1 MSQTL
6 TSKERIQRIF
16 NHQEADRVPIAD
28 VPWDSTIARWHREG
42 MPKDVE
48 WEDYL
53 EVDTIRHI
61 LPDNSPRYPI
71 TVIEATDEYRIY
83 TTPWGAT
90 RKDYYDQSGA
100 LGYLDYTLK
109 DRDAWAKAKE
119 LMQPSRDRIPWEML
133 DREYRRWRERGD
145 WVMGLLWFGFEV
157 TYSHMVGTPLFMAM
171 AEDPEWVHDMVNTML
186 DSSIAMLQMVWDA
199 GYEFD
204 GVMWYNDMG
213 FKGKQFM
220 SVPMYRELFKPA
232 DTRAAEWAHAKGL
245 PVYYHSC
252 GNLGPLVPELM
263 DAGVDMLNPLE
274 VKAGM
279 DPLALKAKYGDKLA
293 FHGGLNAL
301 YYAEPELMWAEMERL
316 IPQMKVN
323 GGYIIGTDHSIPDN
337 VSLDLYREFVA
348 RAKELGSYD

>member
-42 MPKDVE
+42 MPKDVA

-133 DREYRRWRERGD
+133 DREYQTLARARRLGDGPALVRLRGD
-145 WVMGLLWFGFEV
+145 
-157 TYSHMVGTPLFMAM
+157 LFA
-171 AEDPEWVHDMVNTML
+171 
-186 DSSIAMLQMVWDA
+186 
-199 GYEFD
+199 
-204 GVMWYNDMG
+204 
-213 FKGKQFM
+213 
-220 SVPMYRELFKPA
+220 
-232 DTRAAEWAHAKGL
+232 
-245 PVYYHSC
+245 
-252 GNLGPLVPELM
+252 
-263 DAGVDMLNPLE
+263 
-274 VKAGM
+274 
-279 DPLALKAKYGDKLA
+279 
-293 FHGGLNAL
+293 HGGHAAL
-301 YYAEPELMWAEMERL
+301 HGDGRRPRVGA
-316 IPQMKVN
+316 
-323 GGYIIGTDHSIPDN
+323 
-337 VSLDLYREFVA
+337 
-348 RAKELGSYD
+348 